1 MLFCALVGGLIA
13 TAALMRAARRHGK
26 RRTIVI
32 ALFVEGVAYLV
43 LAMIPARAYAD
54 HRGLLLIVGFVIGS
68 GQAIAFALPESML
81 ADIVDYDELHTGER
95 SEGMYAV
102 IDTNLQQFT
111 DIGAGV
117 IPMLALGVAGYV
129 PLNGCACGCGV
140 SCAKA
145 VGMPYARW
153 HCPSHVAYTCTGA
166 PDSRLLFGDADLG
179 DYLGDNL
186 GGSTPA
192 VAPCAEQPRLV
203 SELILFCMLVLPGAL
218 ALVATLPAARLPITA
233 RVHAMISA
241 TLAKR
246 HAASDAPSHSDG
258 HSAQRLADVDA
269 GAELDPLTGHRVA
282 LPSNSATEHF
292 RDHFSASEW
301 ARSRGA
307 VGGLRAIVGVRLGV
321 WACAVIALVAA
332 MAASADESVVTIGC
346 LGMSVLLV
354 LIPWDVLRLRAALRP
369 PPADTATARAA
380 AGVSAVA
387 HTSAPRAEAEP
398 AVLEMRAM

>member
-1 MLFCALVGGLIA
+1 MLFCALVGGLVA

-26 RRTIVI
+26 RRTIVV
-32 ALFVEGVAYLV
+32 ALFFEGIAYLA
-43 LAMIPARAYAD
+43 LAMVPARAYAE
-54 HRGLLLIVGFVIGS
+54 HRHLLLVVGFVIGS

-140 SCAKA
+140 SCARA

-166 PDSRLLFGDADLG
+166 PDSRLLFDGDH
-179 DYLGDNL
+179 L

-246 HAASDAPSHSDG
+246 HAASDAPSHSDDP
-258 HSAQRLADVDA
+258 QRPADADG
-269 GAELDPLTGHRVA
+269 GAELDPLTGRRVA
-282 LPSNSATEHF
+282 LPSNSAAEHF
-292 RDHFSASEW
+292 RDHFSPSEW

-307 VGGLRAIVGVRLGV
+307 VRGLRAIVGVRLGLWV
-321 WACAVIALVAA
+321 CAVIALVSA

-354 LIPWDVLRLRAALRP
+354 LIPWDVLRLRAILRP
-369 PPADTATARAA
+369 PHADTATAATARAA
-380 AGVSAVA
+380 ADASAVA
-387 HTSAPRAEAEP
+387 HADAPRAEAEP
-398 AVLEMRAM
+398 AVLETRAM